1 MNVKYLD
8 QVVKYMC
15 TWKHFGFCHAYVAKL
30 CQNLP
35 TIHCGVS
42 AFANPDYKDR
52 SVDRSRFESHVG
64 GIMVEGEEMKDRWIR
79 R

>member
-1 MNVKYLD
+1 MPVSPNY
-8 QVVKYMC
+8 
-15 TWKHFGFCHAYVAKL
+15 AKIF
-30 CQNLP
+30 QQY
-35 TIHCGVS
+35 IGVS

>member
-1 MNVKYLD
+1 MVSAMPVSPNY
-8 QVVKYMC
+8 
-15 TWKHFGFCHAYVAKL
+15 AKIF
-30 CQNLP
+30 QQY
-35 TIHCGVS
+35 IGVS

-52 SVDRSRFESHVG
+52 SVDRSRFDCHVGHVG

>member
-1 MNVKYLD
+1 MSNICVHGSILVSAMPVSPNY
-8 QVVKYMC
+8 
-15 TWKHFGFCHAYVAKL
+15 AKIF
-30 CQNLP
+30 QQY
-35 TIHCGVS
+35 IGVS